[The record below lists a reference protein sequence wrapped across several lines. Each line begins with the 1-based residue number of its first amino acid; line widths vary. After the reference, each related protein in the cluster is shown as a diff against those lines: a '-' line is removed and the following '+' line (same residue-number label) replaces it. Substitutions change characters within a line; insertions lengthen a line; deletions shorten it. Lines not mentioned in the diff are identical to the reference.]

1 MQLQLPRSLAITWS
15 NRTTLDPTT
24 SCHKNR
30 KKKIKSSIFP
40 SVSAFGFGTITG
52 LELQVP
58 PPLLPSF
65 HDGQL
70 CSKIMIICMSDAEQA
85 NIFLGKQ
92 YNK

>member
-1 MQLQLPRSLAITWS
+1 
-15 NRTTLDPTT
+15 
-24 SCHKNR
+24 
-30 KKKIKSSIFP
+30 
-40 SVSAFGFGTITG
+40 VSAFGFGTITG